1 MVVWRGRLYVV
12 GFWWEGGKWVKGE
25 GGRGGEKVKIII
37 PITFPITL
45 GQQKEKVGRWRMW
58 GGGGG
63 IGGVGARHRL
73 VGRRRRHK
81 QLGKSKPVDHRCS
94 GIHATL

>member
-1 MVVWRGRLYVV
+1 MWWVFGGRGES
-12 GFWWEGGKWVKGE
+12 GVKGE

-37 PITFPITL
+37 PITL